1 MNKNLI
7 KINGSYNNLSAGE
20 SHNIFCTMTIDLNK
34 NLINIKNCE
43 VDQGNNKNLIYFDE
57 EDYYLFQDI
66 KFKYYDDII
75 YNNLNLIH
83 DLIYEE
89 NNFQG
94 YYDYHLKN
102 LIDFLFQFIY
112 NELYIGGNLT
122 FTNISLIND

>member
-1 MNKNLI
+1 MSKNLI
-7 KINGSYNNLSAGE
+7 KINGVYNNLAGSE
-20 SHNIFCTMTIDLNK
+20 NFNIFCTITIDLNN

-43 VDQGNNKNLIYFDE
+43 VDQNDNKNLINFDE
-57 EDYYLFQDI
+57 EDYKLFEDI
-66 KFKYYDDII
+66 KNKYYDDII
-75 YNNLNLIH
+75 YNNLNLIY
-83 DLIYEE
+83 DLIYNE

-112 NELYIGGNLT
+112 NELYIGGNLS